1 MKTAFI
7 LGARVR
13 GVTPGMG
20 EGKLARLTSYEGH
33 GFYGIVTLDDPPRDL
48 IAQEGDLVLDY
59 PISAKDR
66 NKADDRAYQRDRDN
80 KFALSLQ
87 TGIWPQDTCPKCGHG
102 SGCCQSFGHHHL
114 DMCCHCGNDERDP
127 RVWSYRGV
135 PPTRAR

>member
-20 EGKLARLTSYEGH
+20 EGKLARLTSYEGN

-48 IAQEGDLVLDY
+48 IAQEDDLALDY

-66 NKADDRAYQRDRDN
+66 NKADDRAYQADRLRQFHAN
-80 KFALSLQ
+80 LQ
-87 TGIWPQDTCPKCGHG
+87 SGVWPMDTCDKCSRHPAVGCA
-102 SGCCQSFGHHHL
+102 GCCKSFAHHVG
-114 DMCCHCGNDERDP
+114 DFCIHCGNDER
-127 RVWSYRGV
+127 RGGW
-135 PPTRAR
+135 TFRGKK